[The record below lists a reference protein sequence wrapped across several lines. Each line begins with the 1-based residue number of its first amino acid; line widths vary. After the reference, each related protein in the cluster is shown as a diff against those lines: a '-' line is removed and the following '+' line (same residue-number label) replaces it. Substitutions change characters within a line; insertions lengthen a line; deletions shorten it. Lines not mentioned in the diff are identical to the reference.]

1 MLNNRVVSVSIT
13 TIPLHSHIS
22 GEQRSI
28 DGGSI
33 PKMRKKAWVRIFIRS
48 VIPDKIIQEKGIF
61 ALSLPGMNK
70 LIVVFLLLAHVTVYA
85 QQGITISA
93 IAKFSKADFST
104 IRNSKDLSGAIS
116 ASTKD
121 PQEQLQMLLLWADK
135 FLQVDTSRFF
145 SGGYPLTTDE
155 SIQKGIGLCD
165 EYANIVT
172 EFCKLNNIPC
182 IRIEGYVKYAGF
194 KSADVLDDANHAW
207 NAVYIDSSWL
217 LCDLFWSTCE
227 LINKGDASRFT
238 KKINTAYYLV
248 PPAQLISTHLPL
260 DPVFQFSNYP
270 ISIQTFY
277 TAVSRTDST
286 SYINYCD
293 SLNAYLKLNEQEQ
306 KIKVGENSYLFNKDN
321 PNARIAA
328 YYNYAVAVV
337 NNKKTTLPELKR
349 AGHFLDTAMDLIKR
363 SSKPDI
369 RELLPACRQGKLRIE
384 KRISVL

>member
-1 MLNNRVVSVSIT
+1 
-13 TIPLHSHIS
+13 
-22 GEQRSI
+22 
-28 DGGSI
+28 
-33 PKMRKKAWVRIFIRS
+33 
-48 VIPDKIIQEKGIF
+48 
-61 ALSLPGMNK
+61 MNK
-70 LIVVFLLLAHVTVYA
+70 WIVVLLLIAHVTVYA
-85 QQGITISA
+85 QQGMPASTIE
-93 IAKFSKADFST
+93 KFSKTDYST
-104 IRNSKDLSGAIS
+104 VRNSKELSGAIS
-116 ASTKD
+116 AITKT
-121 PQEQLQMLLLWADK
+121 PKEQLQMLLLWADK

-145 SGGYPLTTDE
+145 SGGYPLTTEE
-155 SIQKGIGLCD
+155 SIQKRTGLCD
-165 EYANIVT
+165 EYANIVA
-172 EFCKLNNIPC
+172 EFCKLNNITC

-194 KSADVLDDANHAW
+194 KSTDVLDDANHAW

-227 LINKGDASRFT
+227 LISKSDGSRFI

-277 TAVSRTDST
+277 TAAQHADSST
-286 SYINYCD
+286 GTGYINYLD
-293 SLNAYLKLNEQEQ
+293 SLNAYLRLNEQEQ

-328 YYNYAVAVV
+328 YYNYAVAIV
-337 NNKKTTLPELKR
+337 NNKKASLPELKR

-384 KRISVL
+384 KRISGLQD